1 MFEPLAKE
9 DLAHTSIWDR
19 IGNMFAFDPAELD
32 QSEYDDLSGSQW
44 AGGQQ
49 DPDAEHMEW
58 EDEFAET
65 VIILLVVGLI
75 MLLVWTRQI
84 VTRMMDNQ
92 RNAAAQREREAQA
105 AAEVAAV
112 LDADRERQVQQAEEM
127 RREQE
132 RRLEDLERLRREME
146 MGENGAQGPEQG
158 QGHEQGRGYDWHGRQ
173 GEIHPL

>member
-1 MFEPLAKE
+1 MFEPLAEE

-19 IGNMFAFDPAELD
+19 IGNMFAFYPAELD
-32 QSEYDDLSGSQW
+32 QSQYDDLSGSQW

-49 DPDAEHMEW
+49 DPDAEYMEW

-84 VTRMMDNQ
+84 VTRMMHNQ
-92 RNAAAQREREAQA
+92 RNAAAQREREVQA

-112 LDADRERQVQQAEEM
+112 LDADRARQVQQAEEM

-132 RRLEDLERLRREME
+132 QRLEELERLRREME
-146 MGENGAQGPEQG
+146 MGGNRGHGPAQGHGQG
-158 QGHEQGRGYDWHGRQ
+158 QGHEYDWHGGQ
-173 GEIHPL
+173 GEIHRS